1 MPPYARRVTTTDDS
15 TVTLR
20 PLLHADIPAHNA
32 LLAAVEAVDNTGEHY
47 SEADLEE
54 EYANPDV
61 EIGKDVVGAFEG
73 TGPDAELVGYFSVYP
88 RHTDDTYQKI
98 HVEGAVRPDRRGRG
112 IGAQLVRAM
121 LARADGA
128 HREKHPDKPAKLTV
142 TGLSANADQADLLTS
157 AGFEAERYSFV
168 MRTVLGQVREPE
180 PLPDGYRMER
190 FDDSWS
196 TAMHAAHNEAFLDH
210 PNFTTW
216 TDVMWKQ
223 WVTDSRNFRP
233 DLSLVVVHEDDPSTV
248 VAYVQSNEY
257 DAYFEATGRRE
268 AYVAKVG
275 TRREH
280 RGKGLAGRLLSY
292 ALWGYQQA
300 GYDEASLDV
309 DSENPTGALGI
320 YERAGFAVETRWTD
334 YTLTLPAVS

>member
-1 MPPYARRVTTTDDS
+1 MTTDHDA
-15 TVTLR
+15 VTLR
-20 PLLHADIPAHNA
+20 PLLHADIPAHAA
-32 LLAAVEAVDNTGEHY
+32 LLAAIEAVDDTGEHY

-61 EIGKDVVGAFEG
+61 EVGKDIVGAWEG
-73 TGPDAELVGYFSVYP
+73 SGGDAELVGYFSIYP
-88 RHTDDTYQKI
+88 RHADDTYQKI

-112 IGAQLVRAM
+112 IGAVLVRAM
-121 LARADGA
+121 IDRADA
-128 HREKHPDKPAKLTV
+128 VHREKHPDMPAKLML
-142 TGLSANADQADLLTS
+142 TGLSTNEEQARLLAD
-157 AGFEAERYSFV
+157 AGFGPERYSFV
-168 MRTVLGQVREPE
+168 MRTLLGSVTEPE
-180 PLPDGYRMER
+180 PLPDGYRLER
-190 FDDSWS
+190 YDESWS
-196 TAMHAAHNEAFLDH
+196 AAMHAAHNEAFLDH
-210 PNFTTW
+210 PNFTPW

-233 DLSLVVVHEDDPSTV
+233 ALSLVVVHEDDPSTV
-248 VAYVQSNEY
+248 VAYIQSNEF

-280 RGKGLAGRLLSY
+280 RGKGLAGRMLRH

-300 GYDEASLDV
+300 GYEEASLDV

-320 YERAGFAVETRWTD
+320 YERVGFAMEKRFTD
-334 YTLTLPAVS
+334 YTLTLPPVT

>member
-1 MPPYARRVTTTDDS
+1 MSTDDAG
-15 TVTLR
+15 VTLR
-20 PLLHADIPAHNA
+20 PLQHSDIPAHA
-32 LLAAVEAVDNTGEHY
+32 VLLAAIEAVDHTGEHY

-54 EYANPDV
+54 EYANPDIEV
-61 EIGKDVVGAFEG
+61 GKDIVGAWQGEG
-73 TGPDAELVGYFSVYP
+73 EGELVGYFSVYP
-88 RHTDDTYQKI
+88 RHADGTYQKI

-112 IGAQLVRAM
+112 IGARLVGAM
-121 LARADGA
+121 LDRADTV
-128 HREKHPDKPAKLTV
+128 HRDRHPDMPAKLML
-142 TGLSANADQADLLTS
+142 TGLSTNEAQARLLAD
-157 AGFEAERYSFV
+157 AGFVAERYNFV
-168 MRTVLGQVREPE
+168 MRTVLGEVAEPE
-180 PLPDGYRMER
+180 PLPGGYRLER
-190 FDDSWS
+190 YDESWS
-196 TAMHAAHNEAFLDH
+196 AAMHAAHNEAFLDH
-210 PNFTTW
+210 PNFTPW

-233 DLSLVVVHEDDPSTV
+233 QLSLVVVHEDDPSTV
-248 VAYVQSNEY
+248 VAYIQSNEF

-280 RGKGLAGRLLSY
+280 RGKGLAGRLLRH

-320 YERAGFAVETRWTD
+320 YERAGFVMETRWTN
-334 YTLTLPAVS
+334 YALTLPPAS

>member
-1 MPPYARRVTTTDDS
+1 MPTLDRVTTHDAGL
-15 TVTLR
+15 TLR
-20 PLLHADIPAHNA
+20 PLRHADIPAHAA
-32 LLAAVEAVDNTGEHY
+32 LLAAIEAVDHTGEHY

-54 EYANPDV
+54 EYANPDIEV
-61 EIGKDVVGAFEG
+61 GKDIVGAWEG
-73 TGPDAELVGYFSVYP
+73 TGDEEELVGYFSVYP
-88 RHTDDTYQKI
+88 RHADDTYQKI
-98 HVEGAVRPDRRGRG
+98 HVEGSVRPDRRGHG
-112 IGAQLVRAM
+112 IGAVLVRAM
-121 LARADGA
+121 LDRADEV
-128 HREKHPDKPAKLTV
+128 HREKHPDMPAKLML
-142 TGLSANADQADLLTS
+142 TGLSTNEDQARLLAD
-157 AGFEAERYSFV
+157 AGFGAERYSFV
-168 MRTVLGQVREPE
+168 MRTVLGDVPEPE
-180 PLPDGYRMER
+180 QLPDGYRMER
-190 FDDSWS
+190 YDETWS
-196 TAMHAAHNEAFLDH
+196 AGMHAAHNEAFLDH
-210 PNFTTW
+210 PNFTPW

-233 DLSLVVVHEDDPSTV
+233 QLSLVVVHEDDQSTV
-248 VAYVQSNEY
+248 VAYVQSNEF

-280 RGKGLAGRLLSY
+280 RGKGLAGRLLRH

-320 YERAGFAVETRWTD
+320 YERAGFAMEKRFTD

>member
-1 MPPYARRVTTTDDS
+1 MTTDDD
-15 TVTLR
+15 VTLH
-20 PLLHADIPAHNA
+20 PLLYADIPAHAA
-32 LLAAVEAVDNTGEHY
+32 LLAAIEAVDDTGAHY

-61 EIGKDVVGAFEG
+61 EVGRDIVGAWEG
-73 TGPDAELVGYFSVYP
+73 SDDAAELVGYFSIYP
-88 RHTDDTYQKI
+88 RHADDTYQKI

-112 IGAQLVRAM
+112 IGTV
-121 LARADGA
+121 LARAMVARADEV
-128 HREKHPDKPAKLTV
+128 HREKQPERPAKLTL
-142 TGLSANADQADLLTS
+142 TGLSSNEAQARLLADVGLQP
-157 AGFEAERYSFV
+157 ERYSFV
-168 MRTVLGQVREPE
+168 MRTLLGSVSEPE
-180 PLPDGYRMER
+180 PLPDGYCLER
-190 FDDSWS
+190 YEESWS
-196 TAMHAAHNEAFLDH
+196 AAMHAAHNEAFLDH
-210 PNFTTW
+210 PNFTPW

-233 DLSLVVVHEDDPSTV
+233 SLSLVAVHEDDPATV
-248 VAYVQSNEY
+248 VAYIQSNEF

-280 RGKGLAGRLLSY
+280 RGKGLAGRLLRH

-320 YERAGFAVETRWTD
+320 YERAGFAMEKRFTD
-334 YTLTLPAVS
+334 YALTLPAVS